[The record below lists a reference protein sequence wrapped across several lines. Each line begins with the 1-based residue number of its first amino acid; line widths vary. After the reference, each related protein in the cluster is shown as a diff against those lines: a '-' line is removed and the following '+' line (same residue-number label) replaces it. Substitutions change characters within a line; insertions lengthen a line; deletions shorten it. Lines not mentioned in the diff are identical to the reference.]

1 MQYTFSTHLV
11 LSCINISDKLATIQ
25 RGAVCTFSQDPKIY
39 TCLHIYIYILYII
52 FELWRNYDLNN
63 IKPKE
68 VDNEDLAPVYQKI
81 IGGVNIT
88 LSDIRKYLY
97 SCTRLFV
104 QEVDEDLKSV
114 SKLHNSRG
122 NQDITSDFV

>member
-1 MQYTFSTHLV
+1 MRTTEMV
-11 LSCINISDKLATIQ
+11 LFAHFLKTSKFIPAC
-25 RGAVCTFSQDPKIY
+25 
-39 TCLHIYIYILYII
+39 IYIYIIYI

-88 LSDIRKYLY
+88 LSDVRKYLY

>member
-1 MQYTFSTHLV
+1 MRTTEMV
-11 LSCINISDKLATIQ
+11 LFAPFLKTPKFILACIS
-25 RGAVCTFSQDPKIY
+25 
-39 TCLHIYIYILYII
+39 IYILYII